1 MTESNAERFLEAFA
15 DIEEKLAQQQNR
27 RKSEQ
32 QQKRRN
38 FGDDWVPFWKLLEE
52 STTLLK
58 SHKDRLRQYA
68 KLRNSIV
75 HVKRSEGV
83 PIADPREDV
92 VRDIEKIRNL
102 LLKPPRLVEA
112 LSGHE
117 PPQVFEMDDS
127 INAFLSLVVERSYSQ
142 APVRDGGSY
151 RLVTTNAVAR
161 YLAPSL
167 IEDDIVETATIR
179 EVLEF
184 AEDGDR
190 LETLSPT
197 ATVLEAINLF
207 SGETSTRVE
216 PPSALLVLGT
226 RQKSAPQLLCSRAD
240 LSTLYAQLNI

>member
-27 RKSEQ
+27 RKH
-32 QQKRRN
+32 R
-38 FGDDWVPFWKLLEE
+38 DDWAPFWELLDESDKLPN
-52 STTLLK
+52 
-58 SHKDRLRQYA
+58 SHKEKLRQYA

-75 HVKRSEGV
+75 HEKRLGGA

-92 VRDIEKIRNL
+92 VRNIEMIRNL
-102 LLKPPRLVEA
+102 LLKPPLLVET
-112 LSGHE
+112 LSG
-117 PPQVFEMDDS
+117 PDSPQVFEMDDS
-127 INAFLSLVVERSYSQ
+127 INAFLTLVVEKNYSQ

-167 IEDDIVETATIR
+167 IEDGIVETATIR

-207 SGETSTRVE
+207 SGETTTRVE

-226 RQKSAPQLLCSRAD
+226 MQKRAPRLLCSRAD
-240 LSTLYAQLNI
+240 LSTLYAQLDV